1 MTGGDEMGSVKQAYI
16 KAIANKILE
25 LHGDKFTDDFETN
38 KRIIAEY
45 TDIESK
51 TLRNRV
57 AGYITRK
64 MRRKNV

>member
-1 MTGGDEMGSVKQAYI
+1 MGTVKQAYI
-16 KAIANKILE
+16 KATANKILE
-25 LHGDKFTDDFETN
+25 LHADKFTEDFETN
-38 KRIIAEY
+38 KRIIAQY

-64 MRRKNV
+64 MKKMRKGNV

>member
-1 MTGGDEMGSVKQAYI
+1 MGTVKQAYI
-16 KAIANKILE
+16 KAIANRILE
-25 LHGDKFTDDFETN
+25 LHGDKFTEDFETN
-38 KRIIAEY
+38 KRIIKEF

-64 MRRKNV
+64 IKKMRRKNV

>member
-1 MTGGDEMGSVKQAYI
+1 MGTVKQAYI

-25 LHGDKFTDDFETN
+25 LHADKFTEDFETN
-38 KRIIAEY
+38 KRIIREF

-64 MRRKNV
+64 IKKMRRKNV